1 MIDGL
6 RFSILVVDDDEDD
19 RFFMDKAF
27 QAIGYEP
34 EVKKFITGEDLI
46 HYLEKINSSVYPSLI
61 VLDNTLPKL
70 NASDILTK
78 LKSNPH
84 YEHIPVVIYSTFI
97 PAQKKQ
103 QLISRGAYAC
113 LEKGNS
119 MRELVK
125 VAKDLKELA
134 EANIK
139 E

>member
-97 PAQKKQ
+97 PAQ
-103 QLISRGAYAC
+103 
-113 LEKGNS
+113 
-119 MRELVK
+119 
-125 VAKDLKELA
+125 
-134 EANIK
+134 
-139 E
+139 